1 MPHTEN
7 AEELPDCPTCTAPTT
22 TTPPV
27 PQNLKTLL
35 LKQQAQAGDVVT
47 CWSSPGQIVRGRE
60 IRASCV
66 EPSSTTRAKSREPAS
81 PVEGRTELDLVQD
94 EVDEAKRL
102 LEEAQVEV
110 QAAYDKV
117 TEAVP
122 GGTGNGGDGTDQET
136 VGGESG
142 ANRSMKMGQKKTSA
156 RRHQKDKDHVGK
168 IVRGRQRGRK
178 TTEQQGHHSTVHQFL

>member
-1 MPHTEN
+1 MPTSCQN
-7 AEELPDCPTCTAPTT
+7 YPTCTAPTT

-47 CWSSPGQIVRGRE
+47 YWSSPGQIVRGRE

-110 QAAYDKV
+110 QAAYNKV

-122 GGTGNGGDGTDQET
+122 GRTGNGGDGTDQET
-136 VGGESG
+136 VGGESR
-142 ANRSMKMGQKKTSA
+142 ANRSMKMGQKKTSGW
-156 RRHQKDKDHVGK
+156 RHQKDKDHVGK